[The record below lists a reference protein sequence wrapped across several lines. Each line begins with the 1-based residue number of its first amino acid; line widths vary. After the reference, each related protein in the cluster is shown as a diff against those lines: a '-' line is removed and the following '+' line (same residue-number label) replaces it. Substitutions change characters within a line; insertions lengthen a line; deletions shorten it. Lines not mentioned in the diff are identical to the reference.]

1 MTIEDDVLAR
11 IRPTEEERRH
21 IKHAAD
27 ELRGKVQEYIDR
39 EGIDAE
45 IRFVGSYSKDTYL
58 SDPDIDLFVLFPTSI
73 PRAELERV
81 GLKMGDDILHG
92 IRMFSEHPYTRGRY
106 DGVDVDLVPSYHIES
121 TDKLQTAVDRTPFHT
136 RYVLENMSVDQRD
149 QVRLLKKFMKGI
161 GTYGAEPNTRG
172 FSGYLCELL
181 IIKYGSFRGV
191 LEAAAS
197 EWREGTALE
206 IKERGPPMIGP
217 LIVYDP
223 VDKKRNVASAVHLDT
238 LALFIA
244 AAKDYLVEPSVNF
257 FFPRKR
263 TPLTVEELEEK
274 ASIHESRILTV
285 TFNRPDAVEDNLY
298 SQLWK
303 TQYALIKKLD
313 DFDFNVLRA
322 VHSMD
327 EKHMVIAFELDR
339 DVLSKTCKHVGPPVF
354 VRAAESFL
362 RKWKNNEY
370 GAPFIEDGAWCV
382 IVERMYFSAVEMLEE
397 EASLAGIGREID
409 PESMKIRGH
418 EASITNIDPLLLTE
432 LMDPVLSWKIV

>member
-1 MTIEDDVLAR
+1 MSVEDSVLAK

-21 IKHAAD
+21 IKQAAD
-27 ELRGKVQEYIDR
+27 DLRAKVQKYLDT

-58 SDPDIDLFVLFPTSI
+58 SDPDLDFFVLFPPTL
-73 PRAELERV
+73 PRADLTRI
-81 GLKMGDDILHG
+81 GLKLGDDILHG
-92 IRMFSEHPYTRGRY
+92 IRMFSEHPYTRGKFE
-106 DGVDVDLVPSYHIES
+106 GIDVDLVPSYHIAS
-121 TDKLQTAVDRTPFHT
+121 TDKLQSAVDRTPFHT
-136 RYVLENMSVDQRD
+136 QYIQENMSLGQRD

-181 IIKYGSFRGV
+181 VLKYGTFRDV
-191 LEAAAS
+191 LEAAAT
-197 EWREGTALE
+197 EWREGTAIT

-244 AAKDYLVEPSVNF
+244 AAKDYIAAPSENF
-257 FFPRKR
+257 FFPKKR
-263 TPLTVEELEEK
+263 VPLPVEELEEK
-274 ASIHESRILTV
+274 ASLHGSRILTV
-285 TFNRPDAVEDNLY
+285 TFNRPDAIEDNLY

-303 TQYALIKKLD
+303 TQNALMKKLD
-313 DFDFNVLRA
+313 EFDFNVLRA

-327 EKHMVIAFELDR
+327 DDHLVIAFELDR

-362 RKWKNNEY
+362 KKWKNNEY
-370 GAPFIEDGAWCV
+370 GAPFIDDGAWCV

-397 EASLAGIGREID
+397 EASLAGIGRELD

-418 EASITNIDPLLLTE
+418 EASLTAVDPLLLTE
-432 LMDPVLSWKIV
+432 LMDPVLSWKVV